1 MPASRPPTNALKK
14 IQAIGP
20 KIGTR
25 KISQGTLYGKNPVP
39 ASDFLPREPANT
51 IYPAIEILSDEL
63 CLAREELSKAAMVSH
78 FFRKRN
84 SNPDSAIPS

>member
-1 MPASRPPTNALKK
+1 MIESKQPAKTRHRLHACIPPADIYALKK

-39 ASDFLPREPANT
+39 ASDFLPREPAN
-51 IYPAIEILSDEL
+51 AIVLL
-63 CLAREELSKAAMVSH
+63 K
-78 FFRKRN
+78 K
-84 SNPDSAIPS
+84 

>member
-1 MPASRPPTNALKK
+1 MLASRPPTYALKK

-39 ASDFLPREPANT
+39 ASDFLPREPAN
-51 IYPAIEILSDEL
+51 AI
-63 CLAREELSKAAMVSH
+63 VSQ
-78 FFRKRN
+78 
-84 SNPDSAIPS
+84 